1 MTWAVDW
8 PNLRGVAV
16 GPLAERQAVLPPVVH
31 GGFGAATG
39 VQSKFKTYKTMRPV
53 STIVKIAVP
62 LVSVAVFITSC
73 ATNDTQ
79 MLVVST
85 GAARD
90 VTRLTQS
97 PEDKNNPSVSPDG
110 KTVAFQVFKNNLTEI
125 WTMDGATGRDQVQVT
140 TMPSDEVHPAWLP
153 DNKTLVFA
161 SDRLGSYAIWR
172 RLASGA
178 GGATMITRGGDMVDL
193 APSCSPKDKRV
204 AFTSRAKTEKAPTV
218 VMVNGVKQYIVLE
231 KNLPYIWTVN
241 VDGSDLTQ
249 LVQGAYPVWSPDGA
263 TIAYSSDV
271 SGNWNIWTMTADGA
285 SATQLTST
293 PGKNQLAPSYSP
305 DGKWIA
311 YTSNVSGNYDIWIMK
326 ADGSAQTQ
334 LTSDKHEVANPCW
347 GADGNIYFSTS
358 KSGHWEIW
366 RLTPVLPE

>member
-1 MTWAVDW
+1 MRQVSVVVKTVVS
-8 PNLRGVAV
+8 LV
-16 GPLAERQAVLPPVVH
+16 PLALLAVSC
-31 GGFGAATG
+31 
-39 VQSKFKTYKTMRPV
+39 VQP
-53 STIVKIAVP
+53 
-62 LVSVAVFITSC
+62 
-73 ATNDTQ
+73 DTQ
-79 MLVVST
+79 VLVVST

-90 VTRLTQS
+90 ITRLTQS
-97 PEDKNNPSVSPDG
+97 PENKNNPAVSPDG
-110 KTVAFQVFKNNLTEI
+110 KTVAFQVFKSNLSEI
-125 WTMDGATGRDQVQVT
+125 WTLDGATGRDLIQVT
-140 TMPSDEVHPAWLP
+140 TLPANEVHPAWLP
-153 DNKTLVFA
+153 DSKTLVFA

-193 APSCSPKDKRV
+193 APSCSPKEKKI
-204 AFTSRAKTEKAPTV
+204 AFTSTAKTEKAPTV
-218 VMVNGVKQYIVLE
+218 VMANGIKQYIVLE

-241 VDGSDLTQ
+241 VDGTDLTQ
-249 LVQGAYPVWSPDGA
+249 LVQGAYPVWSPDGK

-271 SGNWNIWTMTADGA
+271 SGNWNIWTMTDDGA
-285 SATQLTST
+285 SSTQLTTT

-334 LTSDKHEVANPCW
+334 LTSDKHEVSNPCW
-347 GADGNIYFSTS
+347 GADGNIYFSAN
-358 KSGHWEIW
+358 KSGNWEIW

>member
-1 MTWAVDW
+1 MS
-8 PNLRGVAV
+8 R
-16 GPLAERQAVLPPVVH
+16 PLTVV
-31 GGFGAATG
+31 
-39 VQSKFKTYKTMRPV
+39 KT
-53 STIVKIAVP
+53 
-62 LVSVAVFITSC
+62 LVSASALALLMASC
-73 ATNDTQ
+73 STEEKGSQ
-79 MLVVST
+79 VLVVST

-97 PEDKNNPSVSPDG
+97 PENKNNPSVSPDG

-125 WTMDGATGRDQVQVT
+125 WTLDGATGRNLIQVT
-140 TMPSDEVHPAWLP
+140 TLPANEVHPAWLP
-153 DNKTLVFA
+153 DSKTLVFA

-178 GGATMITRGGDMVDL
+178 GGATMVTRGGDMVDL
-193 APSCSPKDKRV
+193 APSCSPTEKKI
-204 AFTSRAKTEKAPTV
+204 AFTSKAKAEKEPTV
-218 VMVNGVKQYIVLE
+218 VMVNGIKQYIMLE

-241 VDGSDLTQ
+241 VDGTDLTQ
-249 LVQGAYPVWSPDGA
+249 LVPGANPVWSPDGK

-285 SATQLTST
+285 SATQLTTT

-347 GADGNIYFSTS
+347 GADGHIYFSANKS
-358 KSGHWEIW
+358 KNWEIW